1 MLNGVR
7 PHIEPPPDEDQE
19 NVLDPFVAAVQELS
33 HQVRDL
39 GNVFRTELGQMRADA
54 RQDRKL
60 SLAALIL
67 VVLIALGL
75 AWDRRVDVTTPVGSV
90 QMVPTEAVIPKED

>member
-1 MLNGVR
+1 MVNGVR
-7 PHIEPPPDEDQE
+7 PHIEPPQDEDE
-19 NVLDPFVAAVQELS
+19 DTVLDPFVAAVQELG
-33 HQVRDL
+33 HQVREL
-39 GNVFRTELGQMRADA
+39 GTVFRSELGQMRADA

-90 QMVPTEAVIPKED
+90 QMVPNEAVVPKED